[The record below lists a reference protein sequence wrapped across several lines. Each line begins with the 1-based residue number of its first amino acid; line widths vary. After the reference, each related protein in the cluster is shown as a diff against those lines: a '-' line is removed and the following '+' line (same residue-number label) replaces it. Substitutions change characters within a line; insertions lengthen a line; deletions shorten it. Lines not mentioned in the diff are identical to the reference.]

1 MLARANTPELA
12 KHIFSGASG
21 KTGDEDASV
30 TLADGEAWVAV
41 GMSWARAHR
50 DMTAPGAAQRTDDVD
65 KFLRGPFGCKRH
77 DPTSCLPARAPSPF
91 PRSIFADRLPRRRV
105 R

>member
-30 TLADGEAWVAV
+30 ALADGKAWIAV
-41 GMSWARAHR
+41 SVRWAPTHR
-50 DMTAPGAAQRTDDVD
+50 DMTAPGAA
-65 KFLRGPFGCKRH
+65 
-77 DPTSCLPARAPSPF
+77 
-91 PRSIFADRLPRRRV
+91 
-105 R
+105 